1 MRFDGSILG
10 SVPREWIRYKST
22 RILAFAPLS
31 IRTLAVSEEPAPPIE
46 CTYNHATGGKWTAT
60 RQGTDVTEFLD
71 VQTLERLVNRLSEF
85 EAHDWASDPA
95 QGLAA
100 LRQPVLSI
108 ELAIEQF
115 DESTG
120 APKPSTVKLSL
131 APTTPGQRTA
141 LYYGRL
147 NDEPNVFIVRSP
159 LVEEVSAPILTA
171 KP

>member
-1 MRFDGSILG
+1 
-10 SVPREWIRYKST
+10 
-22 RILAFAPLS
+22 
-31 IRTLAVSEEPAPPIE
+31 
-46 CTYNHATGGKWTAT
+46 
-60 RQGTDVTEFLD
+60 
-71 VQTLERLVNRLSEF
+71 
-85 EAHDWASDPA
+85 
-95 QGLAA
+95 
-100 LRQPVLSI
+100 LSI
-108 ELAIEQF
+108 ELVIEQF

-120 APKPSTVKLSL
+120 GPKPSTVKLSL